1 MVSHLHLWNLAKKQV
16 SHDSGSDASMVG
28 MMHNASRNQMFKSH
42 AALLWTISDFLAYA
56 NLCGWSIK
64 GK

>member
-1 MVSHLHLWNLAKKQV
+1 MMSHLHLWNLAKKQV
-16 SHDSGSDASMVG
+16 GHDSGAGDDMIG
-28 MMHNASRNQMFKSH
+28 MIHDTSRNQMFNSH

-56 NLCGWSIK
+56 NLFEWSIK